1 MKNNSEIIINSANL
15 KNHFQNAKNWDKN
28 KTNTFIEKMDNFRKK
43 EKEKEMESILLEVSK
58 MFVQENPDSKSKDE
72 SIQTIE
78 KIYKEI
84 EDLFD
89 PEIKDSENQ
98 PNLLSLYKLL
108 VLAIEKELSDKQRLY
123 YTCFE
128 NYCSMKKYFE
138 ESKKTTDFINLKSDF
153 PSLEM
158 KDDLRIIIN
167 AKWTSEQL
175 ESLNKLFQFGSDLKC
190 NSNDPI
196 ENYKQFLVRY
206 NLEKFL
212 AKEKSNLLS
221 ISEQTKYK
229 VLEIEDEK
237 EKRKSKS
244 ISKSSYK
251 KFSKDSKIK
260 KYISFNKSACN
271 SKSSTEFKTKFEEWK
286 FNTSELPSF
295 TFQEIARI
303 TSLKEQKLKSSS
315 VESKIDAL
323 ELDKIDPKSFFSD
336 KNWFKKSPLFTP
348 EKTIISKKTISI
360 PKKQSLKLVPYL
372 VLNHP
377 NLIKVKSFYET
388 SDSIEVNLDSDLQ
401 LTLAEYKKLSN
412 YHEDLFYFYLKKAL
426 EVLESLTFDSIYF
439 SKIRLDDILIDFDTG
454 SVLIQNL
461 HNFQLPGI
469 DEEKYLFN
477 KETEWNIFPEL
488 KKDEEF
494 KPRIEE
500 VLPKDSK
507 LIQKKQIKF
516 LLGFDT
522 FYPTIPQPLYWN
534 KSKKY
539 VKEPLK
545 TDSEIYR
552 KIYLSV
558 FATFE
563 SLNFNRIT
571 PFFKITSI
579 SRIQKLRKWANYQMK
594 KSEISNQLIENQIEI
609 QPNYS
614 LNKDFYCEGLIKSKE
629 KDTHLNEVYL
639 FHGKRFNHNQHELSE
654 YIVQSFP
661 QVPKIFN
668 NEMNLFFDNFGLSDF
683 YSIYIPKK
691 ETTSKS
697 ETISKTNF
705 IYVSR
710 VCLGSF
716 TAFDKNSNS
725 NSNSNS
731 FYYNV
736 KNDSYSNDSKIF
748 IVQDPNQFYDEFEIG
763 YQLNLTNSFSQETP
777 KISKPKN
784 SKIEK
789 IKTKN
794 IVRSD
799 SESIKD
805 KLKSDN
811 KKKKGNRKK

>member
-1 MKNNSEIIINSANL
+1 MTENSQQKKIKQKTHFQNLLIIIQNSANL
-15 KNHFQNAKNWDKN
+15 KNHFQNAKNWNKN
-28 KTNTFIEKMDNFRKK
+28 KTITFIEKMDNFRKK
-43 EKEKEMESILLEVSK
+43 KNEKEMESILLEVSK

-78 KIYKEI
+78 KIYKKI

-108 VLAIEKELSDKQRLY
+108 VLAIEKELDDKQRLY

-138 ESKKTTDFINLKSDF
+138 KLKKRKDFINLKSDF
-153 PSLEM
+153 PSLEL

-175 ESLNKLFQFGSDLKC
+175 ESLNKLLQFGSDLKC

-221 ISEQTKYK
+221 ISE
-229 VLEIEDEK
+229 
-237 EKRKSKS
+237 
-244 ISKSSYK
+244 KSSYK
-251 KFSKDSKIK
+251 ILDSLKSSKISAKKDPKIK

-271 SKSSTEFKTKFEEWK
+271 SKSSTEFKTKLEEWK

-295 TFQEIARI
+295 TFQEITPI
-303 TSLKEQKLKSSS
+303 TSLKEQELKSSS
-315 VESKIDAL
+315 VKSKIDAL

-360 PKKQSLKLVPYL
+360 PKKESLKLVPYL

-401 LTLAEYKKLSN
+401 LTLAEYKKLSIFN
-412 YHEDLFYFYLKKAL
+412 KDLFYFYLRKAL

-439 SKIRLDDILIDFDTG
+439 SKIGLDDILIDFDTG

-477 KETEWNIFPEL
+477 KEIEWNIFPEL
-488 KKDEEF
+488 KKDKEF
-494 KPRIEE
+494 KRIMKE
-500 VLPKDSK
+500 VLQNNSK
-507 LIQKKQIKF
+507 FIQKKQIKF
-516 LLGFDT
+516 LLQFPS

-534 KSKKY
+534 KSKKSI
-539 VKEPLK
+539 KEPLK
-545 TDSEIYR
+545 TDSDIYR
-552 KIYLSV
+552 KIYLAV

-763 YQLNLTNSFSQETP
+763 YQLN
-777 KISKPKN
+777 
-784 SKIEK
+784 
-789 IKTKN
+789 
-794 IVRSD
+794 
-799 SESIKD
+799 
-805 KLKSDN
+805 
-811 KKKKGNRKK
+811 